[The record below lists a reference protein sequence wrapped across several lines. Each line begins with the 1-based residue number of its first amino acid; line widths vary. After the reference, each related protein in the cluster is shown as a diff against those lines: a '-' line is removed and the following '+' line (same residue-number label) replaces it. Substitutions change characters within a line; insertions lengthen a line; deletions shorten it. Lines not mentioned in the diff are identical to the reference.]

1 MAQPT
6 DDEQYLHG
14 DVSDGGAPGL
24 VHIADE
30 THVVGHRHGH
40 VEGGQ
45 QDQPIPARLE
55 GAEVQEDEFGFL
67 GIGDLVLGQRRGVP
81 EHVLVGGEKDINNSK
96 SRKTQEEQSPFH
108 TWAETVSLKG

>member
-24 VHIADE
+24 VHVADK

-45 QDQPIPARLE
+45 QDQPVPARLE

-67 GIGDLVLGQRRGVP
+67 GVGDLVLGQRRGVP
-81 EHVLVGGEKDINNSK
+81 EHVLVGGRRTSTTARAVRHRKNSHPSIHGLK
-96 SRKTQEEQSPFH
+96 RSP
-108 TWAETVSLKG
+108 